1 MSEPFERWAMNQSVA
16 LQTRNKLAKVY
27 LGGIVAF
34 SGLITVLVIVIR
46 LFMLNGA

>member
-1 MSEPFERWAMNQSVA
+1 MSEQLERLAMNQSVA

-34 SGLITVLVIVIR
+34 SGFITVLVVVIR
-46 LFMLNGA
+46 LFMLNGS

>member
-1 MSEPFERWAMNQSVA
+1 MNQSVA